1 MGQRNITNN
10 WNVYDLYITYINDE
24 ERVHFKY
31 ISLEHFSKMFELAR
45 EASPR
50 VVSVKYDEVLLN
62 RLRSYLYW
70 QEYNYPSFSPS

>member
-24 ERVHFKY
+24 ERVRHFEY
-31 ISLEHFSKMFELAR
+31 ISLEHFLKMFELAR

-62 RLRSYLYW
+62 RLRSYLY
-70 QEYNYPSFSPS
+70 